1 VGGLD
6 IGVSSKRSGNV
17 QKSKVVVLLGT
28 DNIQPADIPK
38 DAFVVYIV
46 RDNEFYDKQLTIIK
60 EKPLFLF

>member
-1 VGGLD
+1 MGGLD